1 MSYSY
6 GNHQIILN
14 RVSDHMYRSGTAQR
28 TLWAIGTSLAWHRIC
43 SNIRRERVTERS
55 NVKPTDAQM
64 ATLHKSERREERFA
78 LPFEIEVSGI
88 NSDGEVFH
96 VTVQTRNV
104 SQWGCGFLSPIELKK
119 NDIVAIRVAV
129 PEGPGA
135 LERTPIRFQVVR
147 VDREERG
154 WAIGAWK
161 MESDDA
167 WGVEL
172 GKISQPQGGDLTQ
185 RRGGAG
191 ENEMD
196 ESED

>member
-1 MSYSY
+1 M
-6 GNHQIILN
+6 
-14 RVSDHMYRSGTAQR
+14 
-28 TLWAIGTSLAWHRIC
+28 
-43 SNIRRERVTERS
+43 
-55 NVKPTDAQM
+55 KPTDAQM

-129 PEGPGA
+129 PEGPLA
-135 LERTPIRFQVVR
+135 IERTPIRFQVVR

-167 WGVEL
+167 WGIEL
-172 GKISQPQGGDLTQ
+172 EKITQPQSGGVIL
-185 RRGGAG
+185 RRRHDGDEA
-191 ENEMD
+191 D
-196 ESED
+196 ESEDE